1 MSTKLKLKIGKNPN
15 PDAALSAKEIRVTK
29 RMLRAIF
36 GTAQPQHRMAVLLP
50 GADTTTVEVRV
61 ADADDD
67 LMALADA
74 VGVTAKG
81 GDAA

>member
-15 PDAALSAKEIRVTK
+15 PDAPLSAKEIRVTK

-36 GTAQPQHRMAVLLP
+36 GTTTPLHKMAILLP
-50 GADTTTVEVRV
+50 GSDTTNVEVQITEP
-61 ADADDD
+61 DDD

-74 VGVTAKG
+74 LDGRSG
-81 GDAA
+81 GGGR